1 MVRVKLIG
9 SFVSYAQTDDIEL
22 MTTQQVTILEL
33 IQMMRH
39 DKAGEKLVRMILDPE
54 LNDPRPNT
62 IILINGTE
70 IGALDGVDTLV
81 GIDDVVTMLPVT
93 HGG

>member
-9 SFVSYAQTDDIEL
+9 SFVSYAQTDEIEL

-33 IQMMRH
+33 IQMMRR

-81 GIDDVVTMLPVT
+81 GINDVVTMLPVT

>member
-9 SFVSYAQTDDIEL
+9 SFVSYAQTDEIEL

-33 IQMMRH
+33 IQMMRR

>member
-9 SFVSYAQTDDIEL
+9 SFVSYAQTDEIEL
-22 MTTQQVTILEL
+22 KIPQQITVLEL

-39 DKAGEKLVRMILDPE
+39 DKTGENLVRMILDPE

-70 IGALDGVDTLV
+70 IGALDGIDTLV
-81 GIDDVVTMLPVT
+81 GGDDVVTMLPVT

>member
-9 SFVSYAQTDDIEL
+9 SFVSYAQTDEIEL

-81 GIDDVVTMLPVT
+81 DRDDVVTMLPVT

>member
-9 SFVSYAQTDDIEL
+9 SFVSYAQTDEIEL

-33 IQMMRH
+33 IQMMRR

-81 GIDDVVTMLPVT
+81 GRDDVVTMLPVT

>member
-9 SFVSYAQTDDIEL
+9 SFVSYAQTDEIEL

>member
-1 MVRVKLIG
+1 MVRVKLVG
-9 SFVSYAQTDDIEL
+9 SFVRYAQTDQIEL
-22 MTTQQVTILEL
+22 DTPQQITILDL
-33 IQMMRH
+33 IARMRREET
-39 DKAGEKLVRMILDPE
+39 GEKLVKMILDPE

-70 IGALDGVDTLV
+70 IGALDGLDTLV
-81 GIDDVVTMLPVT
+81 YRNDVVTMLSVT